1 MYVPIDLSTF
11 AAKFRTDFT
20 EFANTTN
27 FPDSVILFWAG
38 LGIKLMNPKRWG
50 EILYEGLELW
60 VAHNVTLSAK
70 DNASVNDGGLPGDS
84 SGVISN
90 QSAGG
95 VNVSIDTS
103 AALEAEGGNYNLTP
117 YGTRL
122 KRLIDIVGC
131 GGAQLT

>member
-1 MYVPIDLSTF
+1 MCVPIDLSTF

-95 VNVSIDTS
+95 VNVSIDT
-103 AALEAEGGNYNLTP
+103 AATLEAEGGNYNLTP

-131 GGAQLT
+131 GGTQLT

>member
-1 MYVPIDLSTF
+1 MCVPIDLSTF

-95 VNVSIDTS
+95 VNVSIDT
-103 AALEAEGGNYNLTP
+103 AATLEAEGGNYNLTP

>member
-1 MYVPIDLSTF
+1 
-11 AAKFRTDFT
+11 
-20 EFANTTN
+20 
-27 FPDSVILFWAG
+27 
-38 LGIKLMNPKRWG
+38 
-50 EILYEGLELW
+50 LELW

-84 SGVISN
+84 SGVISS

-95 VNVSIDTS
+95 VNVSIDT
-103 AALEAEGGNYNLTP
+103 AATLEAEGGNYNLTP
-117 YGTRL
+117 YGTRF